1 MNILLAV
8 DGSTYTKKMLA
19 YLATHDALFSNQ
31 NHYTLLTV
39 NPQLPPRARAA
50 VGKEMVDAFHREEAD
65 KVLAPVTKFL
75 LRHGIDA
82 KSLTKVGHAGETISK
97 TATSGKF
104 DLVVMGSHG
113 HGSLGN
119 LVMGSVAT
127 QVLASCKVPV
137 LLVR

>member
-19 YLATHDALFSNQ
+19 YLATHDALFSTQ